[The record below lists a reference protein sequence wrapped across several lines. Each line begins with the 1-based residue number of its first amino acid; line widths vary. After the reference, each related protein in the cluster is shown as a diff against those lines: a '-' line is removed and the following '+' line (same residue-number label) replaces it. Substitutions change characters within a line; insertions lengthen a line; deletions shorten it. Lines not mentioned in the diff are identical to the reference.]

1 MAHLDPVRFNNRFRT
16 LAPLLD
22 EIDWA
27 AIGLPSFP
35 FVRLFLLSFFFGLFE
50 NQICDDLAQF
60 RVRHR
65 GNSITPRRR
74 CRGPF

>member
-35 FVRLFLLSFFFGLFE
+35 FVRLFLLSFFFWF
-50 NQICDDLAQF
+50 
-60 RVRHR
+60 V
-65 GNSITPRRR
+65 
-74 CRGPF
+74 

>member
-22 EIDWA
+22 RIDWA

-35 FVRLFLLSFFFGLFE
+35 FVRLFLLSFFFWF
-50 NQICDDLAQF
+50 
-60 RVRHR
+60 V
-65 GNSITPRRR
+65 
-74 CRGPF
+74 